1 METGDREEPP
11 GAGQPHH
18 HDRGKQQCSG
28 RRERPPREPPGVDE
42 EHLGGE
48 GAVQPATGDRVDQG
62 ARGQRRRGEPEAVQT
77 VRRPGSDRTN
87 ATNPV
92 VRWTRPSHPG
102 APVTPGSRPYSHSAV
117 TACAAAS
124 ASTTLPTHALNVAV
138 LENPNDG
145 SPS

>member
-1 METGDREEPP
+1 MRADN
-11 GAGQPHH
+11 GAGANPKPYRQY
-18 HDRGKQQCSG
+18 
-28 RRERPPREPPGVDE
+28 
-42 EHLGGE
+42 
-48 GAVQPATGDRVDQG
+48 AAT
-62 ARGQRRRGEPEAVQT
+62 
-77 VRRPGSDRTN
+77 GSDRPN

-92 VRWTRPSHPG
+92 VRWTRPSHRG

-124 ASTTLPTHALNVAV
+124 ARTTLPTHALKVAV